1 MRRRKRAVI
10 AVLLPVVIFLWIVG
24 WSLYWMSLQKTREK
38 AEPARSKDSVSIKA
52 IVLED
57 PQEIAS

>member
-10 AVLLPVVIFLWIVG
+10 AVLLPVVIFLWFVG
-24 WSLYWMSLQKTREK
+24 WSLYWMSLQKTRGK
-38 AEPARSKDSVSIKA
+38 AEPGRSKDSVSIKA
-52 IVLED
+52 IVFED